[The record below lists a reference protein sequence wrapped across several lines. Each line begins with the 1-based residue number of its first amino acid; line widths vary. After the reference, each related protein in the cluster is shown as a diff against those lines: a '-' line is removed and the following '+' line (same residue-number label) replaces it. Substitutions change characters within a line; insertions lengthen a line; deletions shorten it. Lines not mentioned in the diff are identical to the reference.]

1 MKTTELARLTGLNVE
16 TIRKYRERGLLKPHC
31 CPENGYYDYSAT
43 DFLNLLYIRKLRGA
57 NLSLDTIASTYAAP
71 SADKLLDSY
80 RATVRSLD
88 EQIEQL
94 RKKERLLRLHM
105 EHLERDTPS
114 FEDVHLIE
122 ARAAKYDSYFDEEI
136 IDPARTVW
144 IKNMDL
150 FIQVL
155 SVSREYLICDTLPE
169 RVPIRLGLG
178 TYTDILAEY
187 SFPIP
192 ADAVYFPE
200 GRYASFFLTV
210 EDPESIESEQL
221 LPIRDFLREQ
231 HLCPET
237 DTTAYLYRVDNRGNV
252 IRFIFCVRVKVNEIK
267 EETV

>member
-1 MKTTELARLTGLNVE
+1 MKINELARLTGLNAE
-16 TIRKYRERGLLKPHC
+16 TIRKYRNKGLLRPHC

-71 SADKLLDSY
+71 TADELLDSY

-94 RKKERLLRLHM
+94 RKKARLLRLHM

-122 ARAAKYDSYFDEEI
+122 ARAAKYDSYFGDN
-136 IDPARTVW
+136 IDPARVVW
-144 IKNMDL
+144 VENIDL

-155 SVSREYLICDTLPE
+155 CISREYLTCETLPE
-169 RVPIRLGLG
+169 RVP
-178 TYTDILAEY
+178 
-187 SFPIP
+187 
-192 ADAVYFPE
+192 DAVFFPE

-210 EDPESIESEQL
+210 EDTESIDAAQL
-221 LPIRDFLREQ
+221 GPIRDFLRT
-231 HLCPET
+231 HRLCPET
-237 DTTAYLYRVDNRGNV
+237 DTTAYLYRVDSRGDV
-252 IRFIFCVRVKVNEIK
+252 IRFIFCVRVKVNEMK